1 MGISN
6 IHKCLY
12 RYLVGVFFN
21 HFCQLGG
28 TNGDGGS
35 FGGNVVDESWG
46 GNNGGIIDI
55 SGDGG
60 DGGCIGPGCGGGD
73 GGIIGGDGGCG
84 GGGCGDGSG
93 IFQPQVLNGKIL
105 YQ

>member
-1 MGISN
+1 M
-6 IHKCLY
+6 LY
-12 RYLVGVFFN
+12 LII
-21 HFCQLGG
+21 FCQLGG

-60 DGGCIGPGCGGGD
+60 AIGGDGGCIGPGCGGGD

-84 GGGCGDGSG
+84 GGGCGDGSVV
-93 IFQPQVLNGKIL
+93 FQPQVLNGEIL
-105 YQ
+105 YK

>member
-6 IHKCLY
+6 KKWIH
-12 RYLVGVFFN
+12 RYSVGVFFN

-28 TNGDGGS
+28 INGDGGS

-46 GNNGGIIDI
+46 GNNGGIVDV
-55 SGDGG
+55 SG

-84 GGGCGDGSG
+84 GGDCGDGSG
-93 IFQPQVLNGKIL
+93 SFQPEMPPQ
-105 YQ
+105 